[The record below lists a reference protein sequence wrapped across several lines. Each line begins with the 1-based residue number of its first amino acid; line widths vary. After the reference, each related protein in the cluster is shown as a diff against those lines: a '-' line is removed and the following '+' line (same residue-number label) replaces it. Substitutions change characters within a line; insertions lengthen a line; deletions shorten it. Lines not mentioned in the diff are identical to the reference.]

1 MTVRAAPYSFRWV
14 PAAFTG
20 APFREELRSRDD
32 IADDFRCVRDE

>member
-1 MTVRAAPYSFRWV
+1 VRKRHSAGRD